1 MLLAI
6 GMAPRLFSSE
16 EVLALLEPEEDCE
29 LDDTQELIMEP
40 EGSNEDLVTWIK
52 WKMVISLL
60 ISSTTLF

>member
-1 MLLAI
+1 
-6 GMAPRLFSSE
+6 MAPRLFSSE

-29 LDDTQELIMEP
+29 LDDTQELIME
-40 EGSNEDLVTWIK
+40 GSNEDLVTWIK